1 MMGSTQDYK
10 PPTSSTIKTRQNEN
24 DALRL
29 LIAQRRIYRHAK
41 RWLGVRWFGMVL
53 IGIAAPIVAVLWSS
67 VAVAVGAI
75 AGAWIFAGRTFLSV
89 VQSKITAQAASVQ
102 EQFDFYVFGMP
113 DTTARSTLP
122 SRERIAAVA
131 GSDITI
137 RDTARSDRL
146 LDWYD
151 VDPANEGAVTVA
163 ISQRANASYAH
174 GLLRST
180 AIVWA
185 AATGVWCTLL
195 IVVAVISDV
204 TLETFLLGMF
214 LPVLPAF
221 LDVAQYV
228 FGVWRSASDRADLA
242 RAIEARLVPG
252 ATPDPQE
259 LLVWQEQLFDL
270 RRGAPEVPDII
281 YKLRWKTNERAMRS
295 VADQLGRRSRG
306 SN

>member
-1 MMGSTQDYK
+1 MGATQDYT
-10 PPTSSTIKTRQNEN
+10 PPTSSTIKTRQNEL

-29 LIAQRRIYRHAK
+29 LVAQRRFYRHAK
-41 RWLGVRWFGMVL
+41 RWLGARWFGMVL
-53 IGIAAPIVAVLWSS
+53 IGIAAPVVAVLWPS

-75 AGAWIFAGRTFLSV
+75 AGAWIFAGRTFLAV
-89 VQSKITAQAASVQ
+89 GQSKITVQAASVQ

-113 DTTARSTLP
+113 DTTVRSTLP

-131 GSDITI
+131 GPDSAI
-137 RDTARSDRL
+137 RGIAESERL

-163 ISQRANASYAH
+163 ISQRANASYTD
-174 GLLRST
+174 GLLRTT

-185 AATGVWCTLL
+185 VTTGVWCGIL

-204 TLETFLLGMF
+204 TLETFLLGML

-221 LDVAQYV
+221 LDVVQYLS
-228 FGVWRSASDRADLA
+228 GVWRSAADRADLA
-242 RAIEARLVPG
+242 RAIEARLAPG

-259 LLVWQEQLFDL
+259 LLVWQEQLFEL
-270 RRGAPEVPDII
+270 RRGAPAVPDSI

-295 VADQLGRRSRG
+295 ASDQIGRRSRG